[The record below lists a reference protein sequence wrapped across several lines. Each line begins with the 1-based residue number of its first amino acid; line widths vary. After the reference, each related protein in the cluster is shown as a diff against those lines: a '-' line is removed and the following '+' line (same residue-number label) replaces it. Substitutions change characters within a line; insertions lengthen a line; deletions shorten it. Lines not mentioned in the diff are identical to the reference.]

1 MSRIHDWAENL
12 RRMMQPRPTW
22 RAEAEYDYYQV
33 DPAQLAAQWDRQ
45 TLWQRQGQL
54 AGLLLCDALGLCDRE
69 QVAGLRV
76 LEIGAGECMASQ
88 ALLQLGAEVWA
99 VDAVPKQIWAAAAQ
113 ERPVP
118 LHCVIGDALDLP
130 FAPGSFDLVVANLV
144 IHHVRPLSRLF
155 AELLR
160 VLTAGGRLL
169 ALEPAPL
176 VGLLVHERTSDNE
189 APLWPQTVVKALTQA
204 GFADAQSSYQ
214 WVRLRTSRLGP
225 LSPSYRV
232 SAHKPGP
239 RRKAQLGIGRKLVD
253 SELPGLLVDE
263 GCAFGALAREQI
275 AVLAALA
282 RQQRLVKR

>member
-1 MSRIHDWAENL
+1 MSRLHDWADNL
-12 RRMMQPRPTW
+12 RRMMQPRPAW
-22 RAEAEYDYYQV
+22 RADAEYDYYQV
-33 DPAQLAAQWDRQ
+33 DPAQLGDQWQRQAQ
-45 TLWQRQGQL
+45 WQRQGQL

-88 ALLQLGAEVWA
+88 ALHLLGAEVWA

-113 ERPVP
+113 KRDTP

-144 IHHVRPLSRLF
+144 IHHIRPLPRLF

-160 VLTAGGRLL
+160 VLTPGGRLL
-169 ALEPAPL
+169 ALEPSPL

-189 APLWPQTVVKALTQA
+189 APLWPQTVRAELTLA
-204 GFADAQSSYQ
+204 GFANVESIYQ
-214 WVRLRTSRLGP
+214 WVRLRSARLGP

-232 SAHKPGP
+232 SACKPGP
-239 RRKAQLGIGRKLVD
+239 AVKAQLGFKRALVD
-253 SELPGLLVDE
+253 SALSGLRVDA
-263 GCAFGALAREQI
+263 GCTFAGLARAQI
-275 AVLAALA
+275 AVLGELTAQM
-282 RQQRLVKR
+282 RVGKQ

>member
-45 TLWQRQGQL
+45 KLWQRQGQL
-54 AGLLLCDALGLCDRE
+54 GGLLLCDALGLCDRE
-69 QVAGLRV
+69 RLAGLRV

-88 ALLQLGAEVWA
+88 ALHQLGAEVWA

-113 ERPVP
+113 KRQTP
-118 LHCVIGDALDLP
+118 LHCLIGDALDLP

-155 AELLR
+155 GELVR

-176 VGLLVHERTSDNE
+176 VGLLVHDRTSDNE
-189 APLWPQTVVKALTQA
+189 APLWPQTVVQALTQA
-204 GFADAQSSYQ
+204 GFADAASSYQ
-214 WVRLRTSRLGP
+214 WVRLRTARLGP

-232 SAHKPGP
+232 SARKPGP
-239 RRKAQLGIGRKLVD
+239 VVKAQLGLLRPLVP
-253 SELPGLLVDE
+253 SRLEGLLVDE
-263 GCAFGALAREQI
+263 GCSFGTLATAQI
-275 AVLAALA
+275 ATLAELVA
-282 RQQRLVKR
+282 QQRLG

>member
-45 TLWQRQGQL
+45 KLWQRQGQL
-54 AGLLLCDALGLCDRE
+54 GGLLLCDALGLCDRE
-69 QVAGLRV
+69 RLTGLRV

-88 ALLQLGAEVWA
+88 ALHQLGAEVWA

-113 ERPVP
+113 KRQTP
-118 LHCVIGDALDLP
+118 LHCLIGDALDLP

-155 AELLR
+155 GELVR
-160 VLTAGGRLL
+160 VLAPGGQLV

-176 VGLLVHERTSDNE
+176 VGLLVHDRTSDNE
-189 APLWPQTVVKALTQA
+189 APLWPQTVVQALTQA
-204 GFADAQSSYQ
+204 GFADAASSYQ
-214 WVRLRTSRLGP
+214 WVRLRTARLGP

-232 SAHKPGP
+232 SARKPGP
-239 RRKAQLGIGRKLVD
+239 VVKAQLGLLRPLVP
-253 SELPGLLVDE
+253 SRLEGLLVDE
-263 GCAFGALAREQI
+263 GCSFGTLATAQI
-275 AVLAALA
+275 ATLAELVA
-282 RQQRLVKR
+282 QQRLG